1 MKKNNWFRGTKALTV
16 VYDYLDMLYK
26 SHYVNSSCDGCTS
39 LDDKVRPICC
49 AIQNEM
55 QDLDSFMQ
63 LMKALGTTDN
73 TKICDYFTHWLY
85 GIIRKSKITDS
96 EIYNLYEKMKDILKD
111 VCNYENTKESDV
123 IRYMRIYDRNV
134 LKDKREL
141 YDFLEYYNNIKKVL
155 SYEKPINKDEYCRY
169 IKYIFNLYQKMAMN
183 NYKELYNMET
193 DYFKEIFEKAD
204 EELNFLENKCFGEY
218 LYLIFDKEK
227 RVLRDLKE
235 EKKEQLVGKK
245 TETCDS
251 SETDSVE
258 NSPYDKHE
266 YKDVLKDFS
275 SYTVYEK
282 LNNSTN
288 IGTYCSDCKD
298 VSNLESQYKGIK
310 QFCKKLARNL
320 RNKLSDINDTVKNED
335 DRCLYFIYWAYD
347 KIREIYNGRI
357 QNIHEIPLFS
367 KILGIAHGINY
378 ELAGEVIRKNVGAF
392 KGTPRGN
399 STTSGGAAATQIKEE
414 RFVRTSEL
422 STYKPCF
429 FYLDC
434 TLDECNEMKDLF
446 DYFKNYDSIKGKKS
460 TDGNKHEQCCKYLT
474 YINGL
479 YEKNISNC
487 CVCFQ
492 GADKCREDC
501 LHYFQCDQLYN
512 PHNLYDEF
520 NCSSKIPGTPFK
532 KVNLPEAIDFYSK
545 DITEKSKKK
554 EYLPRVDYFT
564 PNSTQEMQDSMP
576 KILDSVPKILDSMPH
591 TLGNIL
597 ESDPFYTI
605 VLGAFTLLG
614 ILCFFFIFYKF
625 TPVGS
630 LFHRKKSRQN
640 REIYDFHDMYMGRP
654 LHGELEFP
662 NENAKRGRLHIS
674 YQSA

>member
-1 MKKNNWFRGTKALTV
+1 MKKNKLFRGKKALTV
-16 VYDYLDMLYK
+16 VYDFLDASYK
-26 SHYVNSSCDGCTS
+26 LHYVNSSCNLCTS
-39 LDDKVRPICC
+39 LSSKINPICC
-49 AIQNEM
+49 AIQDEM
-55 QDLDSFMQ
+55 KDWNSFLE
-63 LMKALGTTDN
+63 LMKALGTNDN

-85 GIIRKSKITDS
+85 GIIRKSKITDMEVYHLHHKMEDMLKGVCTYKNTDGS
-96 EIYNLYEKMKDILKD
+96 EIK
-111 VCNYENTKESDV
+111 
-123 IRYMRIYDRNV
+123 RYLRIYDRNV

-155 SYEKPINKDEYCRY
+155 NHRKYTNKDKYCKY
-169 IKYIFNLYQKMAMN
+169 IKYIFNLYQKMEMN
-183 NYKELYNMET
+183 NYKEFYNMET
-193 DYFKEIFEKAD
+193 KYFKEIFEKAD
-204 EELNFLENKCFGEY
+204 AELSFLEDKCPGDY
-218 LYLIFDKEK
+218 LYLIFNKGK
-227 RVLRDLKE
+227 RILRDLKE

-245 TETCDS
+245 TETCDNS
-251 SETDSVE
+251 KTDSVE
-258 NSPYDKHE
+258 DSPYDKHE
-266 YKDVLKDFS
+266 YKDVLRDFS

-288 IGTYCSDCKD
+288 IGPYCSDCKD
-298 VSNLESQYKGIK
+298 VSNLENKYKGIN

-320 RNKLSDINDTVKNED
+320 RNKLVDIKDNVTNED

-392 KGTPRGN
+392 KWVPRGN
-399 STTSGGAAATQIKEE
+399 STTTSGGAAATQIKEE
-414 RFVRTSEL
+414 RFVRNSEL

-460 TDGNKHEQCCKYLT
+460 TDGNKHEQYCKYLT

-554 EYLPRVDYFT
+554 EYLTRVNYFT
-564 PNSTQEMQDSMP
+564 PTSAQDMRDRMP
-576 KILDSVPKILDSMPH
+576 KILDGMSH
-591 TLGNIL
+591 TLDNTL

-614 ILCFFFIFYKF
+614 ILSVFFIFYKF

-630 LFHRKKSRQN
+630 LFHRKKSRRN
-640 REIYDFHDMYMGRP
+640 REIYDFHDVYMGRP
-654 LHGELEFP
+654 LHEELEFP
-662 NENAKRGRLHIS
+662 NENAKRGRLRLS

>member
-1 MKKNNWFRGTKALTV
+1 MKKNKSFAETKALTD
-16 VYDYLDMLYK
+16 VYEYLDTSYN
-26 SHYVNSSCDGCTS
+26 SHNANSSCDGCT
-39 LDDKVRPICC
+39 LLNNKARIICC
-49 AIQNEM
+49 AIQNG
-55 QDLDSFMQ
+55 
-63 LMKALGTTDN
+63 MKGWKSAPVLKQVLGTTDN

-85 GIIRKSKITDS
+85 GIIRKSKITDLD
-96 EIYNLYEKMKDILKD
+96 IYNLYEKMKDILKD
-111 VCNYENTKESDV
+111 VCNYKNTKESEV
-123 IRYMRIYDRNV
+123 KRYVRIYDRNV

-204 EELNFLENKCFGEY
+204 EELTFLENKCFGEY

-245 TETCDS
+245 TKTCDS

-347 KIREIYNGRI
+347 KIREIYNGGT

-392 KGTPRGN
+392 KGIPRGN
-399 STTSGGAAATQIKEE
+399 STTTSGGAAATQIKEE
-414 RFVRTSEL
+414 RFVRNSEL

-434 TLDECNEMKDLF
+434 TLDECKEMKDLF
-446 DYFKNYDSIKGKKS
+446 DYFKNYKSIKDKS
-460 TDGNKHEQCCKYLT
+460 STVGNKNERYCNYLT
-474 YINGL
+474 YINEL
-479 YEKNISNC
+479 YERNISNC

-492 GADKCREDC
+492 GEEKCREDC
-501 LHYFQCDQLYN
+501 PHYFQCNQLYN

-520 NCSSKIPGTPFK
+520 NCSSKIPGKPFK

-554 EYLPRVDYFT
+554 EYLTRVNYFT
-564 PNSTQEMQDSMP
+564 PTSAQDMRDRMP
-576 KILDSVPKILDSMPH
+576 KILDGMSH
-591 TLGNIL
+591 TLDNTL

-614 ILCFFFIFYKF
+614 ILSVFFIFYKF

-630 LFHRKKSRQN
+630 LFHRKKSRPN
-640 REIYDFHDMYMGRP
+640 REIYDFHDVYMGRP
-654 LHGELEFP
+654 LHEELEFP
-662 NENAKRGRLHIS
+662 NENAKRGRLRLS